1 MNKIWK
7 YKKFLSLC
15 FILVIII
22 SSNAFSQVRTLTLE
36 DAINEAYKNN
46 SDLINARYDKLKAE
60 YRVSQTTNE
69 SLIPSISV
77 NSLYTRAFKKQVINI
92 FGQNYEIG
100 TDNAISN
107 VVSVQEP
114 IPILGTPIFQG
125 IRVAKQYAMMSDENV
140 RATESKV
147 KTDVRKSFL
156 NALLL
161 TDVVSVTEKSLQNA
175 MDNLAIVE
183 IKYKGGAVTEFDYLR
198 AKVQVENIKPSL
210 SQAKNNLVI
219 SQKALKNAIGMKTDE
234 EIKVSGNLT
243 YDSTEIFGDF
253 DKIIENISENNVS
266 MRLLRINKNIN
277 EELLGIDKLNYLP
290 KLYLFGQYDLL
301 SNEDDG
307 RKLSDYRFY
316 NVFNAGIGLTW
327 NFNLFSN
334 PQKVKQ
340 SEIEVKKNEEQLKDI
355 KEKLKIQSQSVVLN
369 LQNAKERI
377 ISTQETVKLA
387 ERGYELAQISYKGG
401 VINQIDVLDAELSL
415 TQTRLSLLQAIY
427 DYQSARADLQGLLE
441 K

>member
-1 MNKIWK
+1 MSKILK

-15 FILVIII
+15 FILMIII

-60 YRVSQTTNE
+60 YKVSQIYSE
-69 SLIPSISV
+69 SLIPSISL

-100 TDNAISN
+100 TDNAITN
-107 VVSVQEP
+107 VVNVQEP

-125 IRVAKQYAMMSDENV
+125 IRVAKQYAKMSDENV

-161 TDVVSVTEKSLQNA
+161 TDVVSVTEKSLQNS

-210 SQAKNNLVI
+210 SQAKNNLVL

-243 YDSTEIFGDF
+243 YDSTEIFGDL

-290 KLYLFGQYDLL
+290 KLYLFGQYELI

-316 NVFNAGIGLTW
+316 NVVNAGIGLTW

-340 SEIEVKKNEEQLKDI
+340 SEIEVKKNEEQLKDV

-387 ERGYELAQISYKGG
+387 ERGYELAQISYRGG

>member
-290 KLYLFGQYDLL
+290 KLYLFGQYELI

-316 NVFNAGIGLTW
+316 NVVNAGIGLTW

-377 ISTQETVKLA
+377 ISNSQNVDT
-387 ERGYELAQISYKGG
+387 
-401 VINQIDVLDAELSL
+401 N
-415 TQTRLSLLQAIY
+415 LL
-427 DYQSARADLQGLLE
+427 R
-441 K
+441 

>member
-175 MDNLAIVE
+175 IDNLAIVE